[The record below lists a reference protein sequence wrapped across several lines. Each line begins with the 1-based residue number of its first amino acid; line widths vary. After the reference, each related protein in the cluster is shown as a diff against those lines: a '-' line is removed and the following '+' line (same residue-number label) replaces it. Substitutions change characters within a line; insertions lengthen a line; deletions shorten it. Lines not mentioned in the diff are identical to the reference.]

1 MKEARIE
8 KTIENDALDTVTLA
22 ISEVTGAP
30 KKSPEKQERIRYRRK
45 QTAIRQL
52 KPLLFIG
59 PHLIFFFVFVIFPFV
74 YGICISFFQWDI
86 MGGGSAQFVGFD
98 NFKQIFTF
106 VGEDGFQNAYSALF
120 WKGLGRTCL
129 YVVVMVPL
137 LICVPMAFAVMI
149 NAMKNKIM
157 KRIFQAIMYASSLLS
172 VATVVIIWQFMTDQ
186 DNGFFLNLFGSEF
199 NVNYQPYA
207 WIFIFVLTIWSGV
220 GGNMV
225 IFMAGLSN
233 IPVTYYEAADIDGAN
248 ALVKFWKIT
257 LPSMRFQLLYT
268 TVTGTI
274 GAFNVYGQPALFGG
288 DQTEVLMVNIMWCL
302 GPKGKAGGMASAMAL
317 LLGIIISAFSGLQFK
332 MMDKGD

>member
-1 MKEARIE
+1 MEVLRMANK
-8 KTIENDALDTVTLA
+8 IENNTQEIVNSAIYREGVT
-22 ISEVTGAP
+22 P
-30 KKSPEKQERIRYRRK
+30 KKNPEEQERNRRHRK
-45 QTAIRQL
+45 QVAIRQL

-59 PHLIFFFVFVIFPFV
+59 PHLIFFIMFVVFPFF
-74 YGICISFFQWDI
+74 YGIYISFFRWDI
-86 MGGGSAQFVGFD
+86 MGGGEAQFVGIE

-106 VGEDGFQNAYSALF
+106 MGEDGFQNVYSSLF

-149 NAMKNKIM
+149 GAIKNKVLR
-157 KRIFQAIMYASSLLS
+157 RIFQAIMYASSLLS
-172 VATVVIIWQFMTDQ
+172 VATVVIIWKFMTDQ
-186 DNGFFLNLFGSEF
+186 DNGFFLVVFGSEF

-207 WIFIFVLTIWSGV
+207 WLFIFLLTIWSGV

-233 IPVTYYEAADIDGAN
+233 IPVTFYEAADIDGAN

-257 LPSMRFQLLYT
+257 LPSMRFQLLYA
-268 TVTGTI
+268 TVMGTI

-302 GPKGKAGGMASAMAL
+302 GPQGKAGGMASAMAL